1 MREPTAY
8 DNKVKGSTYHSHA
21 PCQTHNVEYV
31 QKYATKEAY
40 DAAAESTDDDDEEAE
55 MSSVDSFSDEEAAGM
70 EL

>member
-1 MREPTAY
+1 M
-8 DNKVKGSTYHSHA
+8 
-21 PCQTHNVEYV
+21 

-40 DAAAESTDDDDEEAE
+40 DAAAGDSDGDGDDDDGE